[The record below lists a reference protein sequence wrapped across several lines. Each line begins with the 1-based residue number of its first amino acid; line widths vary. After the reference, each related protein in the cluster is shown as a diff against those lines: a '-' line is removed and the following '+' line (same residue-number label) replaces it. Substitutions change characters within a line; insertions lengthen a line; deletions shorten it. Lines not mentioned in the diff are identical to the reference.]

1 MIGMKVRNIW
11 CLLLLAVAVSA
22 TAQEIKN
29 TKAVLVSS
37 AVIMK
42 QPPVAACHASSLVE
56 LPGNRLMATF
66 FGGPYESSP
75 KVTIWLATW
84 QKGAWSAP
92 RQIADGI
99 VNDTLRYACWNP
111 VLFRTREGRLFL
123 FYKVGKS
130 PRDWWGMMKYSDNDG
145 KDWSAA
151 ERLPE
156 GFLGPIKN
164 KPIQLKDGSL
174 LHPSSTESADEKQWY
189 IHLEKSDNKGQ
200 NWQRIAI
207 DCDTFGVI
215 QPSILTY
222 KNNRL
227 QLLCRSRQNH
237 IVQSWSDDNGLTW
250 SPLSKIALPNPNS
263 GSDAVTLRNGLQ
275 VLVYNPLQKGKE
287 WWNGRNKLVVAIS
300 SNGTD
305 WKEVYTLEDVPTG
318 EYSYPAV
325 IQTKDGL
332 VHISYTMDRKNIKHV
347 VLRVL

>member
-1 MIGMKVRNIW
+1 MSWMNKRIIA
-11 CLLLLAVAVSA
+11 CLLGLVTFVSVA
-22 TAQEIKN
+22 AQKIPN
-29 TKAVLVSS
+29 AKAALVSS

-66 FGGPYESSP
+66 FGGPFESSP
-75 KVTIWLATW
+75 QVTIWLATF

-92 RQIADGI
+92 QQIADGI
-99 VNDTLRYACWNP
+99 INDTLRYACWNP

-130 PRDWWGMMKYSDNDG
+130 PRDWWGMMKYSDNEG

-151 ERLPE
+151 EKLPE

-174 LHPSSTESADEKQWY
+174 LHPSSTESADEKTWH
-189 IHLEKSDNKGQ
+189 IHLEKSDSKGQ
-200 NWQRIAI
+200 NWKRILI
-207 DCDTFGVI
+207 NCDTFGVI

-222 KNNRL
+222 KGNRL

-237 IVQSWSDDNGLTW
+237 IVQTWSSDNGNTW
-250 SPLSKIALPNPNS
+250 SPLNKIALPNPNS
-263 GSDAVTLRNGLQ
+263 GSDAVTLRNSLQ

-287 WWNGRNKLVVAIS
+287 WWNGRNKLVVAVS
-300 SNGTD
+300 TD
-305 WKEVYTLEDVPTG
+305 GIHWKDIYTLEDAPSG
-318 EYSYPAV
+318 EYSYPAI
-325 IQTKDGL
+325 IQTKDGG

-347 VLRVL
+347 VLRML

>member
-1 MIGMKVRNIW
+1 MNKKIIGCIGG
-11 CLLLLAVAVSA
+11 LLIMVSAVAQKI
-22 TAQEIKN
+22 TN
-29 TKAVLVSS
+29 TKAAWVSS
-37 AVIMK
+37 TVIMK
-42 QPPVAACHASSLVE
+42 QPPVPACHASSLVE
-56 LPGNRLMATF
+56 LPGNRLMAAF

-75 KVTIWLATW
+75 QVTIWLATF

-92 RQIADGI
+92 QQIADGVI
-99 VNDTLRYACWNP
+99 NDTLRYACWNP

-130 PRDWWGMMKYSDNDG
+130 PRDWWGMMKYSDNEG

-151 ERLPE
+151 EKLPE

-174 LHPSSTESADEKQWY
+174 LHPSSTESADEKQWH
-189 IHLEKSDNKGQ
+189 IHLEKSDNKGK
-200 NWQRIAI
+200 NWKRIPVN
-207 DCDTFGVI
+207 CDTFGVI

-227 QLLCRSRQNH
+227 QLLCRSRQNY
-237 IVQSWSDDNGLTW
+237 IVQSWSADNGNTW
-250 SPLSKIALPNPNS
+250 SPLTTIDLPNPNS
-263 GSDAVTLRNGLQ
+263 GSDAVTLRNGVQ

-287 WWNGRNKLVVAIS
+287 WWNGRNKLVVAVSADGIQWQ
-300 SNGTD
+300 D
-305 WKEVYTLEDVPTG
+305 VYTLEDAPSG

-347 VLRVL
+347 VLRIQ